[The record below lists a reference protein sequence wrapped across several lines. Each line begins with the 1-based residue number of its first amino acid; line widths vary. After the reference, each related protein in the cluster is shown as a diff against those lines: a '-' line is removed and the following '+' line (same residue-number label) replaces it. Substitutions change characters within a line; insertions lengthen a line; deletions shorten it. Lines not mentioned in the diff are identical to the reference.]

1 VELQGNI
8 INKALINL
16 DKMKKVLLTLSLSIV
31 ASMGSFAQNE
41 PYKNPKLAP
50 EERAEDL
57 IGRLTL
63 KEKVGLMKNSSFA
76 VERLGVA
83 PYNWWSEALHGVAR
97 NGLATVFPITMGM
110 ASTFD
115 DEAIERVY
123 VAVSDEG
130 RAKFHDAHR
139 RNRYGY
145 GNEGLTFWNPNVN
158 IFRDPRWGRGQE
170 TFGED
175 PYLTTRMGVAVV
187 KGMQGPADAEYDKAH
202 ACVKHY
208 AVHSGPEAKRH
219 SFDVEDL
226 SPRDLWETYLPAFKA
241 LVQEADVKEVMCAY
255 QRLEGEPC
263 CGSNRLLTQI
273 LRDEWGYKHLVVSDC
288 GAIDDFFVKGR
299 HETHKDAAD
308 ASASAVI
315 NGTDL
320 ECGSIYSHL
329 EEAVKQGL
337 ITEER
342 IDTSLRRL
350 LKARFALGEM
360 DPDSIVPW
368 SKISI
373 DTVDCDLHK
382 QMALDLARKSMVLL
396 HNNGV
401 LPLAKTGARIA
412 VMGPNAVDSVMQ
424 WGNYEGVPSHTYTIL
439 EGIRC
444 KIGDVPFE
452 KGCELLDNRIFESYF
467 NEISNNGRPGLTAT
481 YWNNMNLSGDVAA
494 TSQITSPIN
503 LSNGGNTAFATGV
516 GLYNF
521 TAVYEGTFRPKESG
535 AYELLI
541 EGDDGYR
548 VYVNG
553 EKVIDYW
560 GEHASAK
567 RDYTLKATAGT
578 DYKIRIEYMQAGAEA
593 LLRFDLGIY
602 RHISPEMVVDRV
614 KEADIVIFAGGISPS
629 LEGEEMYSVNSP
641 GFAGGDRTS
650 IELPQVQRDILKAL
664 KKAGKKVV
672 FVNCS
677 GSAALVPEMESCD
690 AILQAWYPGQAGGL
704 AVADVLFG
712 DFNPS
717 GKLPVTFYRNTDQLP
732 DFEDYSMKN
741 RTYRYMTEAPLF
753 PFGYGLSYTTFDI
766 SKGRLNKKTIS
777 AGQGLNF
784 KVNVKNTGK
793 YDGAEVIQVY
803 VRKVDDAEGPIK
815 SLRAFRRVPLKAG
828 ETCVVSID
836 LLPTTFE
843 FFDPTTNTMRIM
855 PGKYEIMYGNSSD
868 IPSGNKL
875 SVTLR

>member
-1 VELQGNI
+1 
-8 INKALINL
+8 
-16 DKMKKVLLTLSLSIV
+16 MKRVVLTLFLGT
-31 ASMGSFAQNE
+31 ATLMGSLAQNM
-41 PYKNPKLAP
+41 PYKDPKRSP
-50 EERAEDL
+50 EERADDL
-57 IGRLTL
+57 LGRLTL
-63 KEKVGLMKNSSFA
+63 KEKIGLMQNSSAA
-76 VERLGVA
+76 VERLGIA

-115 DEAIERVY
+115 DEAIEKVY

-187 KGMQGPADAEYDKAH
+187 KGMQGPADAKYDKTH
-202 ACVKHY
+202 ACAKHY

-219 SFDVEDL
+219 YFDVEKV

-255 QRLEGEPC
+255 QRFEGEPC
-263 CGSNRLLTQI
+263 CDSNRLLTQI
-273 LRDEWGYKHLVVSDC
+273 LRDEWGFKHLVVSDC
-288 GAIDDFFVKGR
+288 GAISDFFYEGR
-299 HETHKDAAD
+299 HGTHKDAAD

-320 ECGSIYSHL
+320 ECGVEYGQL
-329 EEAVKQGL
+329 EEAVKRGL
-337 ITEER
+337 IKEER

-368 SKISI
+368 SKIKI

-382 QMALDLARKSMVLL
+382 QMALDITRKSMVLL

-401 LPLAKTGARIA
+401 LPLAKSGKRIA

-424 WGNYEGVPSHTYTIL
+424 WGNYKGVPSHTYTIL
-439 EGIRC
+439 EGIRN
-444 KIGDVPFE
+444 KIGNVPYE
-452 KGCELLDNRIFESYF
+452 KGCELLDNQVFDSYF
-467 NEISNNGRPGLTAT
+467 NEISNNGRLGLTAT
-481 YWNNMNLSGDVAA
+481 YWNNMKMTGDVAA
-494 TSQITSPIN
+494 TQQLTSPIN
-503 LSNGGNTAFATGV
+503 LNNGGNTVFTTGV

-521 TAVYEGTFRPKESG
+521 TATYEGTFCPKQNG
-535 AYELLI
+535 DYALII

-567 RDYTLKATAGT
+567 REYTLKASAGK
-578 DYKIRIEYMQAGAEA
+578 DYKIKIEYMQAGAEA
-593 LLRFDLGIY
+593 LLKFDLGVY
-602 RHISPEMVVDRV
+602 RQIAAESVVD
-614 KEADIVIFAGGISPS
+614 KMKDSDIVIFVGGISPD
-629 LEGEEMYSVNSP
+629 LEGEDKYFVNCP

-664 KKAGKKVV
+664 KKAGKKVI

-677 GSAALVPEMESCD
+677 GSAVALVPELESCD
-690 AILQAWYPGQAGGL
+690 AILQAWYSGQAGGL
-704 AVADVLFG
+704 AVADILFG

-717 GKLPVTFYRNTDQLP
+717 GKLPVTFYKNTEQLP
-732 DFEDYSMKN
+732 DFENYDMKG
-741 RTYRYMTEAPLF
+741 RTYRYMSEAPLF

-766 SKGRLNKKTIS
+766 SKGRLSKRSIS
-777 AGQGLNF
+777 AGQGVNL

-793 YDGAEVIQVY
+793 RDGAEVVQAYI
-803 VRKVDDAEGPIK
+803 RKVDDKEGPVK
-815 SLRAFRRVPLKAG
+815 SLRAFRHVPLKAG
-828 ETCVVSID
+828 ESRTVSLD
-836 LLPTTFE
+836 LSPDAFE
-843 FFDPTTNTMRIM
+843 FFDPGTNTMRVA
-855 PGKYEIMYGNSSD
+855 PGKYEITYGNSSD
-868 IPSGNKL
+868 TRLENKL
-875 SVTLR
+875 DIVLQ

>member
-1 VELQGNI
+1 
-8 INKALINL
+8 
-16 DKMKKVLLTLSLSIV
+16 MKRVLLTLSMSIATLV
-31 ASMGSFAQNE
+31 GTLAQNE
-41 PYKNPKLAP
+41 PYKNHQLSPK
-50 EERAEDL
+50 ERADDL
-57 IGRLTL
+57 LGRLTL
-63 KEKVGLMKNSSFA
+63 KEKIGLMQNSSNA
-76 VERLGVA
+76 VERLGIA
-83 PYNWWSEALHGVAR
+83 PYNWWSEGLHGVAR

-115 DEAIERVY
+115 DEAIEKIY
-123 VAVSDEG
+123 TAVSDEG

-139 RNRYGY
+139 RNRYGC

-175 PYLTTRMGVAVV
+175 PYLTTRMGVSVV
-187 KGMQGPADAEYDKAH
+187 KGMQGPADAAYDKTH
-202 ACVKHY
+202 ACAKHY

-219 SFDVEDL
+219 SFDVEHL

-255 QRLEGEPC
+255 QRFEGEPC
-263 CGSNRLLTQI
+263 CDSNRLLTQI

-288 GAIDDFFVKGR
+288 GAISDFFYKDR
-299 HETHKDAAD
+299 HGTHKDAAD

-320 ECGSIYSHL
+320 ECGVEYAHL
-329 EEAVKQGL
+329 EEAVKRGL

-342 IDTSLRRL
+342 INTSLRRL
-350 LKARFALGEM
+350 LEARFALGEM
-360 DPDSIVPW
+360 DPDSIVAW
-368 SKISI
+368 SKIGI
-373 DTVDCDLHK
+373 DTVDCDLHR
-382 QMALDLARKSMVLL
+382 QMALDITRKSMVLL
-396 HNNGV
+396 HNNGI
-401 LPLAKTGARIA
+401 LPLAKTSTRIA

-424 WGNYEGVPSHTYTIL
+424 WGNYKGVPSHTYTIL
-439 EGIRC
+439 EGIRN
-444 KIGDVPFE
+444 KVGNVPYE
-452 KGCELLDNRIFESYF
+452 KGCELLENQVFDSYF
-467 NEISNNGRPGLTAT
+467 NEISNKGYHGLTAT
-481 YWNNMNLSGDVAA
+481 YWNNMNMSGDVAA
-494 TSQITSPIN
+494 TEQYTSPVN
-503 LSNGGNTAFATGV
+503 LSNGGHTVFATGV

-521 TAVYEGTFRPKESG
+521 TAIYEGTFCPKKDG
-535 AYELLI
+535 NYTLII

-553 EKVIDYW
+553 SKVIDYW

-567 RDYTLKATAGT
+567 REYTLKATAGQ
-578 DYKIRIEYMQAGAEA
+578 DYKQAGAEA
-593 LLRFDLGIY
+593 LLKFDLGIY
-602 RHISPEMVVDRV
+602 RQIPAATVVDKV
-614 KEADIVIFAGGISPS
+614 KDADIVIFVGGISPD
-629 LEGEEMYSVNSP
+629 LEGEEKHFVNCP
-641 GFAGGDRTS
+641 GFSGGDRTS

-677 GSAALVPEMESCD
+677 GSAVALVPEMESCD

-717 GKLPVTFYRNTDQLP
+717 GKLPVTFYKSTDQLP

-741 RTYRYMTEAPLF
+741 RTYRYMVEAPLF

-766 SKGRLNKKTIS
+766 SKGRLNKKSIS
-777 AGQGLNF
+777 AGKDLNF

-793 YDGAEVIQVY
+793 CDGAEVIQVY
-803 VRKVDDAEGPIK
+803 VRKVDDMEGPVK

-828 ETCVVSID
+828 ESCVVSID
-836 LLPTTFE
+836 LLPATFE
-843 FFDPTTNTMRIM
+843 FFDPVTNTMRVM
-855 PGKYEIMYGNSSD
+855 PGKYEVMYGNSSD
-868 IPSGNKL
+868 IASENKL
-875 SVTLR
+875 SVILR

>member
-1 VELQGNI
+1 
-8 INKALINL
+8 
-16 DKMKKVLLTLSLSIV
+16 MKKVLLTLSLSIV

-41 PYKNPKLAP
+41 PYKNPKLTP

-57 IGRLTL
+57 LGRLTL
-63 KEKVGLMKNSSFA
+63 KEKIGLMKNSSFA

-342 IDTSLRRL
+342 IDTSLHRL

-368 SKISI
+368 SRISI

-396 HNNGV
+396 CNNGV

-452 KGCELLDNRIFESYF
+452 KGCELLDNRIFESY
-467 NEISNNGRPGLTAT
+467 
-481 YWNNMNLSGDVAA
+481 WNNMNLSGDVAA

-521 TAVYEGTFRPKESG
+521 TAVYEGSFRPKESG

-614 KEADIVIFAGGISPS
+614 KEADIVIFAGGISLS

-677 GSAALVPEMESCD
+677 GSAVALVPEMESCD
-690 AILQAWYPGQAGGL
+690 AILQAWYPGQSGGL

-717 GKLPVTFYRNTDQLP
+717 GKLPVTFYKNTDQLP

-741 RTYRYMTEAPLF
+741 RTYRYMTEVPLF

-777 AGQGLNF
+777 AGQDLNF

>member
-1 VELQGNI
+1 
-8 INKALINL
+8 
-16 DKMKKVLLTLSLSIV
+16 MKKVLLTLSLSIV

-41 PYKNPKLAP
+41 PYKNPKLTP

-57 IGRLTL
+57 LGRLTL
-63 KEKVGLMKNSSFA
+63 KEKIGLMKNSSFA

-342 IDTSLRRL
+342 IDTSLHRL

-368 SKISI
+368 SRISI

-396 HNNGV
+396 CNNGV

-521 TAVYEGTFRPKESG
+521 TAVYEGSFRPKESG

-677 GSAALVPEMESCD
+677 GSAVALVPEMESCD
-690 AILQAWYPGQAGGL
+690 AILQAWYPGQSGGL

-717 GKLPVTFYRNTDQLP
+717 GKLPVTFYKNTDQLP

-741 RTYRYMTEAPLF
+741 RTYRYMTEVPLF

-766 SKGRLNKKTIS
+766 SKGRLNKKIIS
-777 AGQGLNF
+777 AGQDLNF

>member
-1 VELQGNI
+1 
-8 INKALINL
+8 
-16 DKMKKVLLTLSLSIV
+16 MKKVLLTLSLSIV

-368 SKISI
+368 SRISI

-396 HNNGV
+396 CNNGV

-424 WGNYEGVPSHTYTIL
+424 WGNYEGTPSHTYTVL
-439 EGIRC
+439 DGIRERL
-444 KIGDVPFE
+444 GRDVRYE
-452 KGCELLDNRIFESYF
+452 KGCDLLSNEVFDSYF
-467 NEISNNGRPGLTAT
+467 HQLSHDGRTGLKAT
-481 YWNNMNLSGDVAA
+481 YWNNLEMKGEAVATQELA
-494 TSQITSPIN
+494 TPIN
-503 LSNGGNTAFATGV
+503 KNNGGNTVFAAGV
-516 GLYNF
+516 NLQNF
-521 TAVYEGTFRPKESG
+521 TAVYEGTFRPSQGGK
-535 AYELLI
+535 YDLVI

-560 GEHASAK
+560 GEHAREK
-567 RDYTLKATAGT
+567 REYALDATAGK
-578 DYKIRIEYMQAGAEA
+578 DYDIKIEYMQAAGEA
-593 LLRFDLGIY
+593 LLKFDVGV
-602 RHISPEMVVDRV
+602 RRQVSPAEVVDRV
-614 KEADIVIFAGGISPS
+614 KDAGTVVFVGGISPD
-629 LEGEEMYSVNSP
+629 LEGEEKNHVNCP

-664 KKAGKKVV
+664 KAAGKKVV

-677 GSAALVPEMESCD
+677 GSAMALVPELESCD

-717 GKLPVTFYRNTDQLP
+717 GKLPVTFYKNTEQLP
-732 DFEDYSMKN
+732 DFEDYSMKG
-741 RTYRYMTEAPLF
+741 RTYRYMTDKPLF

-766 SKGRLNKKTIS
+766 SKGRLSKSSVEVGEGVKFT
-777 AGQGLNF
+777 AQ
-784 KVNVKNTGK
+784 VKNTGK
-793 YDGAEVIQVY
+793 RDGAEVVQVY
-803 VRKVDDAEGPIK
+803 VRKVGDTEGPLK
-815 SLRAFRRVPLKAG
+815 SLRGFRRVDLKAG
-828 ETCVVSID
+828 ESRTVSIELSPD
-836 LLPTTFE
+836 AFE
-843 FFDPTTNTMRIM
+843 FFDTSTNTMRVV
-855 PGKYEIMYGNSSD
+855 PGEYEIMYGNSSD
-868 IPSGNKL
+868 TPEANKL
-875 SVTLR
+875 KFVLL

>member
-1 VELQGNI
+1 MKRVVF
-8 INKALINL
+8 ALCFS
-16 DKMKKVLLTLSLSIV
+16 VVALTGTL
-31 ASMGSFAQNE
+31 AQNE
-41 PYKNPKLAP
+41 PYKNHQLSP
-50 EERAEDL
+50 EERADDL
-57 IGRLTL
+57 LGRLTL
-63 KEKVGLMKNSSFA
+63 KEKIGLMQNSSHA
-76 VERLGVA
+76 VERLEIA
-83 PYNWWSEALHGVAR
+83 PYNWWSEGLHGVAR

-115 DEAIERVY
+115 DAIEKVY
-123 VAVSDEG
+123 IAVSDEA

-175 PYLTTRMGVAVV
+175 PYLTTRMGVSVV
-187 KGMQGPADAEYDKAH
+187 KGMQGPADAEYDKTH
-202 ACVKHY
+202 ACAKHY

-219 SFDVEDL
+219 SFDIEHL
-226 SPRDLWETYLPAFKA
+226 SSRDLWETYLPAFKA

-255 QRLEGEPC
+255 QRFEGEPC
-263 CGSNRLLTQI
+263 CDSNRLLTQI

-288 GAIDDFFVKGR
+288 GAISDFFYKDR
-299 HETHKDAAD
+299 HGTHKDAAD

-320 ECGSIYSHL
+320 ECGVEYAHL
-329 EEAVKQGL
+329 EEAVKRGL

-342 IDTSLRRL
+342 INTSLRRL
-350 LKARFALGEM
+350 LEARFALGEM
-360 DPDSIVPW
+360 DPDSIVAW
-368 SKISI
+368 SKIGI
-373 DTVDCDLHK
+373 DTVDCDLHR
-382 QMALDLARKSMVLL
+382 QMALDITRKSMVLL
-396 HNNGV
+396 HNNGI
-401 LPLAKTGARIA
+401 LPLAKTSARIA

-424 WGNYEGVPSHTYTIL
+424 WGNYKGVPSHTYTIL
-439 EGIRC
+439 EGIRN
-444 KIGDVPFE
+444 KVGNVPYE
-452 KGCELLDNRIFESYF
+452 KGCELLENQVFDSYF
-467 NEISNNGRPGLTAT
+467 NEISNKGYHGLTAT
-481 YWNNMNLSGDVAA
+481 YWNNMNMSGDVAA
-494 TSQITSPIN
+494 TEQYTSPIN
-503 LSNGGNTAFATGV
+503 LSNGGHTVFATGV

-521 TAVYEGTFRPKESG
+521 TAIYEGTFCPKKDG
-535 AYELLI
+535 NYTLII

-553 EKVIDYW
+553 SKVIDYW

-567 RDYTLKATAGT
+567 REYTLKATAGQ
-578 DYKIRIEYMQAGAEA
+578 DYKIKIEYMQAGAEA
-593 LLRFDLGIY
+593 LLKFDLGIY
-602 RHISPEMVVDRV
+602 RQIPATTVVDKV
-614 KEADIVIFAGGISPS
+614 KDTDIVIFVGGISPD
-629 LEGEEMYSVNSP
+629 LEGEEKHFVNCP

-677 GSAALVPEMESCD
+677 GSAVALVPEMESCD
-690 AILQAWYPGQAGGL
+690 AILQAWYPGQSGGL

-717 GKLPVTFYRNTDQLP
+717 GKLPVTFYKNTDQLP

-741 RTYRYMTEAPLF
+741 RTYRYMTEVPLF

-766 SKGRLNKKTIS
+766 SKGRLNKKIIS
-777 AGQGLNF
+777 AGQDLNF

>member
-1 VELQGNI
+1 
-8 INKALINL
+8 
-16 DKMKKVLLTLSLSIV
+16 MKKVLLTLSLSIV

-41 PYKNPKLAP
+41 PYKNPKLTP

-57 IGRLTL
+57 LGRLTL
-63 KEKVGLMKNSSFA
+63 KEKIGLMKNSSFA

-368 SKISI
+368 SRISI

-396 HNNGV
+396 CNNGV

-503 LSNGGNTAFATGV
+503 LSNGGNTVFATGV

-567 RDYTLKATAGT
+567 REYTLKAIAGT

-593 LLRFDLGIY
+593 
-602 RHISPEMVVDRV
+602 
-614 KEADIVIFAGGISPS
+614 
-629 LEGEEMYSVNSP
+629 
-641 GFAGGDRTS
+641 S

-677 GSAALVPEMESCD
+677 GSAVALVPEMESCD

-717 GKLPVTFYRNTDQLP
+717 GKLPVTFYKNTDQLP

-741 RTYRYMTEAPLF
+741 RTYRYMTEVPLF

-766 SKGRLNKKTIS
+766 SKGRLNKKIIS
-777 AGQGLNF
+777 AGQDLNF

>member
-1 VELQGNI
+1 
-8 INKALINL
+8 
-16 DKMKKVLLTLSLSIV
+16 MKKVLLTLSLSIV

-41 PYKNPKLAP
+41 PYKNPKLTP

-57 IGRLTL
+57 LGRLTL
-63 KEKVGLMKNSSFA
+63 KEKIGLMKNSSFA

-342 IDTSLRRL
+342 IDTSLHRL

-368 SKISI
+368 SRISI

-396 HNNGV
+396 CNNGV

-521 TAVYEGTFRPKESG
+521 TAVYEGSFRPKESG

-602 RHISPEMVVDRV
+602 RHISPVDRV

-677 GSAALVPEMESCD
+677 GSAVALVPEMESCD
-690 AILQAWYPGQAGGL
+690 AILQAWYPGQSGGL

-717 GKLPVTFYRNTDQLP
+717 GKLPVTFYKNTDQLP

-741 RTYRYMTEAPLF
+741 RTYRYMTEVPLF

-777 AGQGLNF
+777 AGQDLNF

>member
-1 VELQGNI
+1 
-8 INKALINL
+8 
-16 DKMKKVLLTLSLSIV
+16 MKRVLLTLSMSIATLV
-31 ASMGSFAQNE
+31 GTLAQNE
-41 PYKNPKLAP
+41 PYKNHQLSPK
-50 EERAEDL
+50 ERADDL
-57 IGRLTL
+57 LGRLTL
-63 KEKVGLMKNSSFA
+63 KEKIGLMQNSSNA
-76 VERLGVA
+76 VERLGIA
-83 PYNWWSEALHGVAR
+83 PYNWWSEGLHGVAR

-115 DEAIERVY
+115 DEAIEKIY
-123 VAVSDEG
+123 TAVSDEG

-139 RNRYGY
+139 RNRYGC

-175 PYLTTRMGVAVV
+175 PYLTTRMGVSVV
-187 KGMQGPADAEYDKAH
+187 KGMQGPADAAYDKTH
-202 ACVKHY
+202 ACAKHY

-219 SFDVEDL
+219 SFDVEHL

-255 QRLEGEPC
+255 QRFEGEPC
-263 CGSNRLLTQI
+263 CDSNRLLTQI

-288 GAIDDFFVKGR
+288 GAISDFFYKDR
-299 HETHKDAAD
+299 HGTHKDAAD

-320 ECGSIYSHL
+320 ECGVEYAHL
-329 EEAVKQGL
+329 EEAVKRGL

-342 IDTSLRRL
+342 INTSLRRL
-350 LKARFALGEM
+350 LEARFALGEM
-360 DPDSIVPW
+360 DPDSIVAW
-368 SKISI
+368 SKIGI
-373 DTVDCDLHK
+373 DTVDC
-382 QMALDLARKSMVLL
+382 ALDITRKSMVLL
-396 HNNGV
+396 HNNGI
-401 LPLAKTGARIA
+401 LPLAKTSTRIA

-424 WGNYEGVPSHTYTIL
+424 WGNYKGVPSHTYTIL
-439 EGIRC
+439 EGIRN
-444 KIGDVPFE
+444 KVGNVPYE
-452 KGCELLDNRIFESYF
+452 KGCELLENQVFDSYF
-467 NEISNNGRPGLTAT
+467 NEISNKGYHGLTAT
-481 YWNNMNLSGDVAA
+481 YWNNMNMSGDVAA
-494 TSQITSPIN
+494 TEQYTSPVN
-503 LSNGGNTAFATGV
+503 LSNGGHTVFATGV

-521 TAVYEGTFRPKESG
+521 TAIYEGTFCPKKDG
-535 AYELLI
+535 NYTLII

-553 EKVIDYW
+553 SKVIDYW

-567 RDYTLKATAGT
+567 REYTLKATAGQ
-578 DYKIRIEYMQAGAEA
+578 DYKIKIEYMQAGAEA
-593 LLRFDLGIY
+593 LLKFDLGIY
-602 RHISPEMVVDRV
+602 RQIPAATVVDKV
-614 KEADIVIFAGGISPS
+614 KDADIVIFVGGISPD
-629 LEGEEMYSVNSP
+629 LEGEEKHFVNCP
-641 GFAGGDRTS
+641 GFSGGDRTS

-677 GSAALVPEMESCD
+677 GSAVALVPEMESCD

-717 GKLPVTFYRNTDQLP
+717 GKLPVTFYKSTDQLP

-741 RTYRYMTEAPLF
+741 RTYRYMVEAPLF

-766 SKGRLNKKTIS
+766 SKGRLNKKSIS
-777 AGQGLNF
+777 AGKDLNF

-793 YDGAEVIQVY
+793 CDGAEVIQVY
-803 VRKVDDAEGPIK
+803 VRKVDDMEGPVK

-828 ETCVVSID
+828 ESCVVSID
-836 LLPTTFE
+836 LLPATFE
-843 FFDPTTNTMRIM
+843 FFDPVTNTMRVM
-855 PGKYEIMYGNSSD
+855 PGKYEVMYGNSSD
-868 IPSGNKL
+868 IASENKL
-875 SVTLR
+875 SVILR